1 MRPVGSRSVLAEYAL
16 AIDALPIVAWLANAD
31 GVVIHLSA
39 AWQRFLRNNAALE
52 TANYIDLIHPDDLA
66 AAVAQWDAARA
77 ASERY
82 RGEFRMRA
90 GDGAYRWIV
99 SQANPIRDDGGA
111 IVGWLGTA
119 IDIHDR
125 RVAEEALTRRN
136 ELLAQSEDRRRLLGE
151 SIPGTTWTATPDG
164 RIDHIIEGA
173 SSAPRRPLDTRLGDE
188 WLGGVHVDDRERV
201 RALWHAHVAGGAPYE
216 ATFRV
221 VMADGTYR
229 WQLCRALPQRD
240 DGGAIV
246 RWVGVNV
253 DIDDRVRADT
263 ERDNFVA
270 LAEKSN
276 SIIGMTDA
284 AGIVVYANP
293 AALAFLDVSLEAIR
307 GADILTLFP
316 ANDVPFVETVIRPA
330 ILQEGRWAGEF
341 RLRNLRTQRV
351 QPVLLNAFALNDTA
365 GKITGFATISQDL
378 RERQRVDIGM
388 RALAD
393 AGKAMHDSLDF
404 DTTMQNIVDAIV
416 SGFANFC
423 SVEVVDASG
432 GIRTRTL
439 AARNAADLPLAREMA
454 DVRNPAA
461 PPDHPIRRAIFA
473 GESTLRIV
481 EPAFLAPTGLSPYI
495 GTGPRQLDLRSII
508 YVPVRS
514 PHDGRVHGSLSCGL
528 DGDDPRGTYTDE
540 DVRFAE
546 EIAARAALAFDN
558 ARAYERASRIAVELQ
573 AASLPASLPECTDLE
588 LFAEYRPAGNEAAI
602 GGDWYDAFR
611 LPDGRVAITIGDVVG
626 HGLHA
631 AVWMTKMRQA
641 MQAAA
646 MLDPDPS
653 VMLGVANRTLRLL
666 ERDVFATAMAAVYD
680 GTTRHMTVASA
691 GHPGPAVAR
700 ADGTIEEPYLSG
712 LMLGLADDAVYEN
725 HAIAVRAGDL
735 VAFFTDGLV
744 EADRDIERGYERLRA
759 ALRLASVKGAA
770 NPALAIFESVLSGIA
785 IRDDVAILVAR
796 AVWMEVPASSP

>member
-1 MRPVGSRSVLAEYAL
+1 MRPIGSRSVLAEYAL
-16 AIDALPIVAWLANAD
+16 ALDSLPIVAWLADAE

-39 AWQRFLRNNAALE
+39 AWQRFLRNTSALD
-52 TANYIDLIHPDDLA
+52 TSSHLDLIHPDDLPGA
-66 AAVAQWDAARA
+66 IAQWDAARG

-82 RGEFRMRA
+82 RGEFRIRA
-90 GDGAYRWIV
+90 GDGAYRWV
-99 SQANPIRDDGGA
+99 LSQANAIRDDGGA

-125 RVAEEALTRRN
+125 RVAEDALARRN
-136 ELLAQSEDRRRLLGE
+136 ELLVQSEDRQRLLGA
-151 SIPGTTWTATPDG
+151 SLPGTTWTATPDG
-164 RIDHIIEGA
+164 RIDHIIEGP
-173 SSAPRRPLDTRLGDE
+173 SSAPRRPLGKRLGDE
-188 WLGGVHVDDRERV
+188 WLNGVHVDDREGV
-201 RALWHAHVAGGAPYE
+201 RARWRDHVASGAPYE

-221 VMADGTYR
+221 AMADGTFR

-240 DGGAIV
+240 ENGAIV

-270 LAEKSN
+270 LAEKSS
-276 SIIGMTDA
+276 SIIAMTDA
-284 AGIVVYANP
+284 SGIIVYANP
-293 AALAFLDVSLEAIR
+293 AALAFLDVSLEAIK
-307 GADILTLFP
+307 GNDILSLFP
-316 ANDVPFVETVIRPA
+316 AKDVAFVESVIRPT
-330 ILQEGRWAGEF
+330 ILREGRWVGEF
-341 RLRNLRTQRV
+341 RLRNFRTQRV
-351 QPVLLNAFALNDTA
+351 APVLLNAFALNDSA
-365 GKITGFATISQDL
+365 GKVTGFATIGQDL

-404 DTTMQNIVDAIV
+404 DATVQNIVDAVV
-416 SGFANFC
+416 SGFANVC

-432 GIRTRTL
+432 DIRTRTL
-439 AARNAADLPLAREMA
+439 AARHAADLSLAREMA
-454 DVRNPAA
+454 DVRNAA
-461 PPDHPIRRAIFA
+461 LPPDHPIRRAIFA

-481 EPAFLAPTGLSPYI
+481 DPAFLAPTGLAAYV
-495 GTGPRQLDLRSII
+495 GAGPRQLDLRSII

-528 DGDDPRGTYTDE
+528 DGDDPRGMYTDE

-558 ARAYERASRIAVELQ
+558 AQAYERARRVAVELQ
-573 AASLPASLPECTDLE
+573 AASLPTSLPACADLE
-588 LFAEYRPAGNEAAI
+588 LYAEYRPAGNEAAI

-680 GTTRHMTVASA
+680 GTARHMIVASA

-700 ADGTIEEPYLSG
+700 ANGPIEEPYLTG
-712 LMLGLADDAVYEN
+712 LMLGLADDAVYAN
-725 HAIAVRAGDL
+725 HTIAVHPGDL

-744 EADRDIERGYERLRA
+744 EAERDIERGYERLRA
-759 ALRLASVKGAA
+759 ALGLESVKAA
-770 NPALAIFESVLSGIA
+770 KNPALAIFESVVGRTT

-796 AVWMEVPASSP
+796 ARRPSTSSG

>member
-1 MRPVGSRSVLAEYAL
+1 
-16 AIDALPIVAWLANAD
+16 
-31 GVVIHLSA
+31 LSA
-39 AWQRFLRNNAALE
+39 AWQRFLRNTAALD
-52 TANYIDLIHPDDLA
+52 TSNHIDLVHPDDRA
-66 AAVAQWDAARA
+66 GAVAHWDAARA
-77 ASERY
+77 TSERY
-82 RGEFRMRA
+82 RDEFRIRA
-90 GDGAYRWIV
+90 GDGVYRWVV
-99 SQANPIRDDGGA
+99 SQANVIRDDGGEV
-111 IVGWLGTA
+111 VGWLGTA

-125 RVAEEALTRRN
+125 RVAEDALALRN
-136 ELLAQSEDRRRLLGE
+136 ELLVQSEERQRLIGE

-164 RIDHIIEGA
+164 RIDRIIEGPSA
-173 SSAPRRPLDTRLGDE
+173 SPRRPLGARFGDA
-188 WLGGVHVDDRERV
+188 WLDGVHVDDREGL
-201 RALWHAHVAGGAPYE
+201 RANWRAHVESGAPYE

-221 VMADGTYR
+221 AMADGTFR

-240 DGGAIV
+240 DDGAIV

-270 LAEKSN
+270 LAEKSYN
-276 SIIGMTDA
+276 IIAMTDA
-284 AGIVVYANP
+284 SGIIVYANP

-307 GADILTLFP
+307 GTDFLTLFP
-316 ANDVPFVETVIRPA
+316 ANDVSFVETVIRPTVVR
-330 ILQEGRWAGEF
+330 EGRWVGEF
-341 RLRNLRTQRV
+341 RLRNVRTQRV
-351 QPVLLNAFALNDTA
+351 QPVFFNAFALNDSN
-365 GKITGFATISQDL
+365 GRITGFATISHDL

-404 DTTMQNIVDAIV
+404 DATMQNIVDAIV
-416 SGFANFC
+416 S
-423 SVEVVDASG
+423 VEVVDTSG
-432 GIRTRTL
+432 QIRTRTL
-439 AARNAADLPLAREMA
+439 AARNPADLPLAREIA
-454 DVRNPAA
+454 EVRNPSI

-481 EPAFLAPTGLSPYI
+481 EPAFLGPTGLTPYI
-495 GTGPRQLDLRSII
+495 GTGSRQLDLRSII
-508 YVPVRS
+508 YVPLRS
-514 PHDGRVHGSLSCGL
+514 AHDGRVHGSLSCGL
-528 DGDDPRGTYTDE
+528 DGDDPRGMYSDE

-558 ARAYERASRIAVELQ
+558 AQAYQRARRIAVELQ
-573 AASLPASLPECTDLE
+573 AASLPASLPVCADLE

-680 GTTRHMTVASA
+680 GAAGHMIVASA

-700 ADGTIEEPYLSG
+700 AHGAIEEPYLTG
-712 LMLGLADDAVYEN
+712 LMLGLADDAAYEN
-725 HAIAVRAGDL
+725 HTIAVRAGDL
-735 VAFFTDGLV
+735 VTFFTDGLI
-744 EADRDIERGYERLRA
+744 EAERDIERGYERLRA
-759 ALRLASVKGAA
+759 ALGVESIKTAA
-770 NPALAIFESVLSGIA
+770 NPALAIFESVGGGIT

-796 AVWMEVPASSP
+796 AISADQSTGSQ